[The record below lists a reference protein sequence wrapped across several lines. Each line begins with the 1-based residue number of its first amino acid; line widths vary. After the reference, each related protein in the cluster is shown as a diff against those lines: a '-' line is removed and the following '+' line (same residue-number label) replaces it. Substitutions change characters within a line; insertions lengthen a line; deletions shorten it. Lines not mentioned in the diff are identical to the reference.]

1 MALQLQNVE
10 SDPLGKLM
18 EQYNRLANETKS
30 VVSKN
35 ENNSI
40 NSNNIGKYDLKGYQ
54 NLSDEATSNI
64 NAYSNGTQNAMYGG
78 YTWPNPM
85 GWWSNPTTGTND
97 NTWGTALTTYGT
109 GNNDINHLTNSPS
122 YNPYFSS
129 NFPSLLSAA
138 SISTTSP
145 SILPYSVNSK
155 LSPNQNTLKYQD
167 TNAQVLKNS
176 PTNVTTHVGG
186 GKISSTRAVCEC
198 PNCLEAQRIG
208 IINVPEKKRNIHNCH
223 IPGCGKVYSK
233 SSHLKAHLRW
243 HSGERVAVRRK

>member
-1 MALQLQNVE
+1 MAIRLQNVE

-30 VVSKN
+30 VVAKN
-35 ENNSI
+35 ENTTI
-40 NSNNIGKYDLKGYQ
+40 NGNNIRKYDLKGYQ
-54 NLSDEATSNI
+54 NLGDDNITNI
-64 NAYSNGTQNAMYGG
+64 NSYGNGTQNTMYNG

-85 GWWSNPTTGTND
+85 GWWGNPTTGTND
-97 NTWGTALTTYGT
+97 NTWGSALSTYGT
-109 GNNDINHLTNSPS
+109 GNSDINQITNSS
-122 YNPYFSS
+122 TYNPYFSS

-138 SISTTSP
+138 SISTNTQ
-145 SILPYSVNSK
+145 SILPYTVNSK
-155 LSPNQNTLKYQD
+155 LSPNQNSLKYPD
-167 TNAQVLKNS
+167 TNVSILKGS
-176 PTNVTTHVGG
+176 PTNGNSHLGG

-208 IINVPEKKRNIHNCH
+208 VINVPEKKRNIHNCH

-243 HSGERVAVRRK
+243 HSGERAVIRRK